1 MNWLVYGN
9 LTPAVADALT
19 RHKQKVQLA
28 ADIGLADDASPAE
41 VLEAARV
48 AQLEVI
54 TADDAIAHAPYAE
67 EAARFGRTIVYL
79 LVDGQDVEQ
88 DDAIDRLF
96 ARYKRLSA
104 GRLYTVTASRVKIR
118 QLPGSN

>member
-1 MNWLVYGN
+1 M
-9 LTPAVADALT
+9 
-19 RHKQKVQLA
+19 RHKQKVQSP

-48 AQLEVI
+48 AQLEI
-54 TADDAIAHAPYAE
+54 MTADETIAHAPYGE
-67 EAARFGRTIVYL
+67 DAARFGRTIVYL
-79 LVDGQDVEQ
+79 LVDRQDVEQ
-88 DDAIDRLF
+88 DDAVDRLF

-118 QLPGSN
+118 QLPGSNER